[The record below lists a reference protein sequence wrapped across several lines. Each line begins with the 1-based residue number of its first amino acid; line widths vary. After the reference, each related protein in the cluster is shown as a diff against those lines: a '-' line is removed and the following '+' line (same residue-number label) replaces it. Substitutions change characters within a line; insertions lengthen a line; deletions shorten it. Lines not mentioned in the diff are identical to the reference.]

1 MILRPFACHRMD
13 GSAHFVIL
21 WHENAGFCEKI
32 GHRMTNTASIFILWQ
47 ENESGGAGEDLENIF
62 GWGCLGELFFG
73 RGGAAEL
80 AERSKRNQRRY
91 LPSNSWSSF
100 GGSSCCPRIS
110 SWTEA
115 HPAAVERSLS
125 PARIASSAERL
136 AISGQYKLSAGIRPR
151 KPALFGP
158 GGEKKPICPQNT
170 AFLWM
175 EG

>member
-13 GSAHFVIL
+13 GSSHFVIL
-21 WHENAGFCEKI
+21 WHENAGFCGKI

-47 ENESGGAGEDLENIF
+47 ENESGG
-62 GWGCLGELFFG
+62 
-73 RGGAAEL
+73 GAAEL
-80 AERSKRNQRRY
+80 AKRSQRNQRRY
-91 LPSNSWSSF
+91 LPSNSCSSL

-115 HPAAVERSLS
+115 HLAAVGRSLS
-125 PARIASSAERL
+125 PARIASSAVRL

-170 AFLWM
+170 AFLWT